1 MKIKDV
7 KPGMNGVNLTVRV
20 VSVSGPRKVSTKY
33 GEAFVAQ
40 AVVEDETG
48 TIVLNLWRDQVNL
61 VKPGDLIKIE
71 NAFAKEFRGKI
82 ELSIGRNGRITVVKR
97 EEIEDEELE
106 EVPEEDE
113 ISDIE

>member
-1 MKIKDV
+1 
-7 KPGMNGVNLTVRV
+7 
-20 VSVSGPRKVSTKY
+20 
-33 GEAFVAQ
+33 
-40 AVVEDETG
+40 
-48 TIVLNLWRDQVNL
+48 VNL

-97 EEIEDEELE
+97 EEIENEELE